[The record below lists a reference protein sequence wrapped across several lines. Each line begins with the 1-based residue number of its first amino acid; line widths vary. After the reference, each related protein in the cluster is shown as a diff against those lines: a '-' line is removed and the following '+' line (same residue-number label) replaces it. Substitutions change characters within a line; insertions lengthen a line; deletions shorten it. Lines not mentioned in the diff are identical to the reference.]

1 MLKEYK
7 YMPLL
12 LKWQEPRKFCRIKQ
26 DKGEA
31 R

>member
-7 YMPLL
+7 YMPLMLKRL
-12 LKWQEPRKFCRIKQ
+12 LGTKFLTRTK
-26 DKGEA
+26 DKGEV

>member
-12 LKWQEPRKFCRIKQ
+12 LKWQEPREFCRIKQ
-26 DKGEA
+26 DKGEV

>member
-7 YMPLL
+7 YIPLL
-12 LKWQEPRKFCRIKQ
+12 LKWQETRKFCRIKQ
-26 DKGEA
+26 DKGEV

>member
-12 LKWQEPRKFCRIKQ
+12 LKWQEPSKFCRIKQ
-26 DKGEA
+26 DKGEL

>member
-12 LKWQEPRKFCRIKQ
+12 LKRQEPSKFCRIEQ
-26 DKGEA
+26 DKGGV

>member
-7 YMPLL
+7 YISLL
-12 LKWQEPRKFCRIKQ
+12 SKCQEPMKFCRIKQ

>member
-7 YMPLL
+7 YMSLL
-12 LKWQEPRKFCRIKQ
+12 LKWQEPRKFFLIKQ
-26 DKGEA
+26 DKGAA

>member
-1 MLKEYK
+1 MLNEYK

-26 DKGEA
+26 DKGE
-31 R
+31 

>member
-7 YMPLL
+7 YISLL
-12 LKWQEPRKFCRIKQ
+12 LKWQEPMNFCRIKQ
-26 DKGEA
+26 DKGGV

>member
-26 DKGEA
+26 DKGGV

>member
-7 YMPLL
+7 LSLL
-12 LKWQEPRKFCRIKQ
+12 LKWQEPMNFCRIKQ
-26 DKGEA
+26 DKGEV